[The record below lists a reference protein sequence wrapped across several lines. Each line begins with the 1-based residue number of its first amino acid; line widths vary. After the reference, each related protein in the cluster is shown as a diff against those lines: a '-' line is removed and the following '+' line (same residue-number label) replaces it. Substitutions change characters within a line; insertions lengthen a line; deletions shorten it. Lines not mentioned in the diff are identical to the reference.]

1 MRHVRFLRAGS
12 LVCLIALC
20 LGLLTACG
28 SKPRSLDLDEIYG
41 ADARPS
47 KPEALNT
54 VTEVIRA
61 GGSLRDLR
69 GNLALFVTRNEDNTL
84 FKGAVYNLT
93 NGKKLYE
100 ADEYHDSIRVS
111 LLDGDLY
118 SVLTTQDDGSIV
130 TLYDAAGKQQFSAD
144 DVHILDSDLLY
155 IGSSVYRIENGK
167 IKNSGIPVASV
178 YTYSTFDYPGR
189 SSDGYVMNTT
199 TYDGLT
205 LTIYDLGMNPVA
217 QYRFPS
223 DAVEDSCFTRMLNN
237 GDALIQ
243 YQLEVGGTDNARITE
258 AGYDF
263 EQDGKLIRLCTLI
276 LSAQTGKIRS
286 IPFDGIIVNCISR
299 RYCETNGMDLSDKV
313 DNIVVYNPLD
323 GNRRIDSQMV
333 WAVMDNDGTVHP
345 VEKLSG
351 ASFAGLPFV
360 GVPSPCG
367 KDFWNMQLLVGGDVV
382 SQLYNKSGKL
392 LKSVMNSSGFDFKI
406 GWNRF
411 SDGNDIYDES
421 GNVIL
426 DGGKRRVTACAA
438 MYAILR
444 DSVTQEFFLYTYDS
458 EKTMSLPL
466 EEEESILQS
475 YDSLFL
481 TGVKNGGLGDTS
493 STDTSLPVRLFN
505 YRGEQLGSYPDCVS
519 ATIQTFGKNS
529 WLFIES
535 KTDDGVTTTIYRL
548 SK

>member
-47 KPEALNT
+47 KPEVLNT

-61 GGSLRDLR
+61 EGSLRDLR
-69 GNLALFVTRNEDNTL
+69 GNLALFLTRKDTT
-84 FKGAVYNLT
+84 FKEAVYNLT

-100 ADEYHDSIRVS
+100 AEEYHDSIRVS

-130 TLYDAAGKQQFSAD
+130 TLYDAAGKQQLSAD
-144 DVHILDSDLLY
+144 DVQILDSDLLY
-155 IGSSVYRIENGK
+155 IDSSVYRIENGK

-178 YTYSTFDYPGR
+178 YTYPMIDYPGR
-189 SSDGYVMNTT
+189 SSDGYVMDTT

-205 LTIYDLGMNPVA
+205 LTIYDLGLNPVA

-223 DAVEDSCFTRMLNN
+223 DAVEGSRFIRMLNN

-286 IPFDGIIVNCISR
+286 IPFDGIIVNCKSR

-323 GNRRIDSQMV
+323 GNGRIDSRQMV

-351 ASFAGLPFV
+351 VSSAGL
-360 GVPSPCG
+360 PSPCG
-367 KDFWNMQLLVGGDVV
+367 KDFWSIYLQVGDDYV

-466 EEEESILQS
+466 EEEESVLQS

-481 TGVKNGGLGDTS
+481 TGVKKGGFDETS

-529 WLFIES
+529 WLIIES